1 MSRDVPLGFGD
12 YLKAAFWRRI
22 PVPGMGAMPMNQL
35 ALGAFAVLGLANPG
49 FWLLGAAA
57 ELAYLF
63 ALSSNQ
69 RFQNL
74 VRAERLSAGQE
85 VAQVRL
91 QRAIDNLN
99 PESRRRYAR
108 LLAQAR
114 EIAEPALR
122 LDDAGGPVKLQE
134 VRSGGL
140 SQLVWIFLRL
150 LLSREAVI
158 ETLGRVDR
166 QRVESEIQKL
176 EKKLEDTAEDSP
188 LQRSM
193 RGTLEIQQK
202 RLENLQ
208 RAEDSRR
215 IIDAELERIERQVEL
230 IREEAALT
238 NRPEVL
244 SDRLDSVSVTL
255 NETNRWME
263 QHAEIFGGLSGLE
276 TGSLSAD
283 PLSADPL
290 AAAPED
296 LPVVTEIPEP
306 PKETEG

>member
-22 PVPGMGAMPMNQL
+22 PVRGLGPMPVNQL
-35 ALGAFAVLGLANPG
+35 ALAAFAVLGLANPG

-63 ALSSNQ
+63 GLSGNR

-74 VRAERLSAGQE
+74 IQAERRLQGQE
-85 VAQVRL
+85 EAQVRL
-91 QRAIDNLN
+91 QQAINGLS
-99 PESRRRYAR
+99 PESQRRYSW
-108 LLAQAR
+108 LLSQAR

-150 LLSREAVI
+150 LLSRESV
-158 ETLGRVDR
+158 EKTLQRVDGEH
-166 QRVESEIQKL
+166 VELEILQLEEKL
-176 EKKLEDTAEDSP
+176 ASLTEESP
-188 LQRSM
+188 LQRSI

-202 RLENLQ
+202 RLENLHK
-208 RAEDSRR
+208 AEESRR

-230 IREEAALT
+230 IREEAALS

-263 QHAEIFGGLSGLE
+263 QHSEIFGGLSGLE
-276 TGSLSAD
+276 T
-283 PLSADPL
+283 DPL
-290 AAAPED
+290 AADPLVVDPIEAP
-296 LPVVTEIPEP
+296 VPEP
-306 PKETEG
+306 PQESKR